1 MKMQDYCQFRYNMY
15 KEYIRRNGGDMNIFN
30 IPFIQEIIMNII
42 ENGDPRLR
50 FEGHSTLYFK
60 QPNEDGSFDI
70 CGRMEGPI
78 VNLCYKMRKVRGM
91 LFINKYEYKQIF
103 QTDLDTLNCPEPYI
117 TRQDMVID
125 LRDGSVI
132 LFEDI
137 WKSKP
142 NDNSLLV
149 SLKEDGKIKSIV

>member
-1 MKMQDYCQFRYNMY
+1 
-15 KEYIRRNGGDMNIFN
+15 
-30 IPFIQEIIMNII
+30 
-42 ENGDPRLR
+42 
-50 FEGHSTLYFK
+50 
-60 QPNEDGSFDI
+60 
-70 CGRMEGPI
+70 
-78 VNLCYKMRKVRGM
+78 
-91 LFINKYEYKQIF
+91 
-103 QTDLDTLNCPEPYI
+103 
-117 TRQDMVID
+117 MVID